1 MTTAP
6 FSGAAATRRS
16 LSRSIASATPPPK
29 DPLASAAWTCAGQA
43 QPASKPSSWG
53 DAGQQP
59 TSRRTFV
66 KTEAPS
72 DAVAQASSRNVPRYQ
87 EKSGQTWSASVSD
100 AGPVRTPRPRQSRN
114 IASSLQK
121 ESRFGGFPGLNRD
134 ASAQASGSWAPAT
147 PTYQSSWLPGT

>member
-1 MTTAP
+1 MSRWFPARNL
-6 FSGAAATRRS
+6 SKIVAAAG
-16 LSRSIASATPPPK
+16 TP
-29 DPLASAAWTCAGQA
+29 AN
-43 QPASKPSSWG
+43 
-53 DAGQQP
+53 
-59 TSRRTFV
+59 
-66 KTEAPS
+66 TEAPS

-121 ESRFGGFPGLNRD
+121 ESRFGGCPGLNRD